1 MTRVFLNVRG
11 VGLLTLCAAS
21 LLFSACTTTIPKS
34 EMIEQ
39 RAAARWDALLGDD
52 IEVAYS
58 YLSPG
63 YRSSVSYKQ
72 YYRSLLLTQVQWKGA
87 EYTGSVCEETS
98 CNVKILMDF
107 TIYGAVP
114 GVKSFESK
122 QEVEESWVLVDGSWY
137 FVPKN

>member
-1 MTRVFLNVRG
+1 M
-11 VGLLTLCAAS
+11 LLALCAAS

-34 EMIEQ
+34 ETIEQ

-72 YYRSLLLTQVQWKGA
+72 YYRSLLLTQVQWTGA
-87 EYTGSVCEETS
+87 KYIESVCEETT
-98 CNVKILMDF
+98 CNVKILLDF
-107 TIYGAVP
+107 TIYGALP
-114 GVKSFESK
+114 GVKSFESE
-122 QEVEESWVLVDGSWY
+122 QVVEESWVLVDGSWY
-137 FVPKN
+137 YVPKN